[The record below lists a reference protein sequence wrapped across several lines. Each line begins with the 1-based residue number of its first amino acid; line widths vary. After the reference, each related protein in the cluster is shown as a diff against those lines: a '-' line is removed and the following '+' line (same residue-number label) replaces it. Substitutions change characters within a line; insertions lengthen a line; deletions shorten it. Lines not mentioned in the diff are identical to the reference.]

1 MIWKIKTSH
10 DIAIKTR
17 KTHWFLIKLR
27 FENVEVWL
35 RTYRLRWRTEIT
47 GQPFYIPFY
56 DNVLQEHCK
65 TENFK
70 ISNRA
75 NKNMKIRLDRGEIGD
90 GQNNASGNAADL
102 GQSINLPGEF
112 ERLNRELIN
121 QLEIEWINDVINRK
135 IPGFPLLNAAGS
147 QIKLDF
153 LRWKSQTA
161 PFHRQSNFPDAI
173 SCFSSQKSFLIW
185 EHVCVQYAVQ
195 LQLNQNQNLFDPFLA
210 SIESD
215 SVATR
220 LQIRKSVRNRPEIW
234 DNYRRS
240 ECGTIES
247 RCWMNAFPSRSVFRK
262 SERENSTF
270 DFISQCWTST
280 ELVFMRNV
288 FSRAGSMWKNR
299 FATN

>member
-1 MIWKIKTSH
+1 M
-10 DIAIKTR
+10 
-17 KTHWFLIKLR
+17 
-27 FENVEVWL
+27 
-35 RTYRLRWRTEIT
+35 RWRTEIT
-47 GQPFYIPFY
+47 GKPFYIPFY

-153 LRWKSQTA
+153 LR
-161 PFHRQSNFPDAI
+161 
-173 SCFSSQKSFLIW
+173 
-185 EHVCVQYAVQ
+185 
-195 LQLNQNQNLFDPFLA
+195 
-210 SIESD
+210 
-215 SVATR
+215 
-220 LQIRKSVRNRPEIW
+220 
-234 DNYRRS
+234 
-240 ECGTIES
+240 
-247 RCWMNAFPSRSVFRK
+247 
-262 SERENSTF
+262 
-270 DFISQCWTST
+270 
-280 ELVFMRNV
+280 
-288 FSRAGSMWKNR
+288 
-299 FATN
+299 